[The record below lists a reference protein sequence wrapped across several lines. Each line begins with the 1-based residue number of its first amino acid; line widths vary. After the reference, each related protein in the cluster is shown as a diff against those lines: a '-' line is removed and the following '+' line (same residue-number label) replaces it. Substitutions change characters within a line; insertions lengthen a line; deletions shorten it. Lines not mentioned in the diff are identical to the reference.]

1 MICTLCSSRTVAA
14 CDAEKRKYYR
24 NISPCLHVPIT
35 NPGYTVIVARANHRN
50 GRQDLPLSFLYIL
63 TRSDASA
70 PGCFFSPIFPARGS
84 PAWNA
89 QGICAVRKNAN
100 ITEMFHLMF
109 TYPSRTTVILSLF
122 QERTTGTEDKI
133 FLHPSFI
140 CNPERCQRSG
150 FFLSRP
156 QIPSTGM
163 HRVICV
169 VQKKTQI
176 LRKCF
181 TLCSHTR
188 HERRLYCHCS
198 KREPQDGRQDLPS
211 SFLYM

>member
-100 ITEMFHLMF
+100 ITEMFHHVF
-109 TYPSRTTVILSLF
+109 TRPSRTTIILSLF
-122 QERTTGTEDKI
+122 QERTTGRKTSSSI
-133 FLHPSFI
+133 ILPLYS
-140 CNPERCQRSG
+140 NPERCQRSG
-150 FFLSRP
+150 LFPFSGHFHSAFLLPRMCLSDI
-156 QIPSTGM
+156 IPCTSASA
-163 HRVICV
+163 
-169 VQKKTQI
+169 
-176 LRKCF
+176 LENYF
-181 TLCSHTR
+181 
-188 HERRLYCHCS
+188 
-198 KREPQDGRQDLPS
+198 
-211 SFLYM
+211 